1 MTTAE
6 ILYLETTQVIFFFFL
21 ATILIALFI
30 LFFII
35 LDQHTIYHVTV
46 NNYWVFIQILSK

>member
-6 ILYLETTQVIFFFFL
+6 ILYLETTQVMIL

-30 LFFII
+30 LLFII
-35 LDQHTIYHVTV
+35 LDQHTIYHVIV
-46 NNYWVFIQILSK
+46 NNYSVFIQILSK